1 MFRLG
6 QFPRAFILHLSLTIL
21 VAMLTWLCAQ
31 EAWALTAKQCA
42 ILCSSWDADS
52 NDDTT
57 TGSATMPSPPRQP
70 NQALRLPPS
79 QPARRPKCG
88 PPRCGGIGTG

>member
-57 TGSATMPSPPRQP
+57 TGGSHNA
-70 NQALRLPPS
+70 
-79 QPARRPKCG
+79 QPAAATEPGLTAATEQARAATEMWTATLR
-88 PPRCGGIGTG
+88 GIGTG